1 MNGNQGLSLIY
12 PVGPG
17 KLAGLQGRMWERHQ
31 QELLMKP
38 SREEKDAGLE
48 GKTSVWGKN
57 WSSNAV
63 VLHRGEPETGT
74 EAGSVLFVVDI

>member
-1 MNGNQGLSLIY
+1 
-12 PVGPG
+12 
-17 KLAGLQGRMWERHQ
+17 
-31 QELLMKP
+31 MKP